1 MRRLLT
7 APQGTSAAS
16 SRAGTD
22 VTVVAS
28 LIMLHHA
35 LAAAEAVA
43 ADGVSVEVVDPRTL
57 VPLDGETIV
66 DSVRKTGRLLVVD
79 GGFTAR

>member
-1 MRRLLT
+1 MRTLLT
-7 APQGTSAAS
+7 APHGASAAS

-28 LIMLHHA
+28 PILLHHA
-35 LAAAEAVA
+35 LAAAEALA
-43 ADGVSVEVVDPRTL
+43 ANGVSVEVVDPRTL
-57 VPLDGETIV
+57 VPLDCESIV
-66 DSVRKTGRLLVVD
+66 DSVRKTDRLLVVD